1 MKLIQKLAFATTGV
15 AMLIA
20 LGGKPALAG
29 DFSVFGTFN
38 DSFLEGR
45 SPFLDSLKSF
55 DGIYSVEGEL
65 PVNTPVSL
73 TSWNVNVR
81 DELGNVVFNF
91 NNLTQSASSS
101 ISPFSLNFQAGRE
114 NLNLFFTQEFD
125 GSGTTD
131 DGLFRIDV
139 PPGKIGFSIGRF
151 VDSATSRPGRTVPEP
166 NTISAVVLVG
176 AVLLMKRK
184 VVTTKKPHSSR
195 SGVQGVDF
203 LM

>member
-15 AMLIA
+15 AILIA
-20 LGGKPALAG
+20 VGTKPANAG
-29 DFSVFGTFN
+29 DFSVLGTFN
-38 DSFLEGR
+38 DSFLEGS
-45 SPFLDSLKSF
+45 SPFLESLKSF

-91 NNLTQSASSS
+91 NNLTQSGNAS
-101 ISPFSLNFQAGRE
+101 ISPFSLDFQAGTE
-114 NLNLFFTQEFD
+114 NLNLFFPQEFD
-125 GSGTTD
+125 GSGTTN

-139 PPGKIGFSIGRF
+139 PPDKIGFSIGRF
-151 VDSATSRPGRTVPEP
+151 VDSATSRPRRTVPEP
-166 NTISAVVLVG
+166 NTISALVLAGG

-184 VVTTKKPHSSR
+184 VETQRDV
-195 SGVQGVDF
+195 
-203 LM
+203 